1 MEDFNEVLGM
11 HCDMSME
18 ALGKMA
24 KARTNLMQG
33 NEAEKQYFLLKS
45 LTCIDKL
52 MEPEG
57 GYSRDGEWHANGS
70 YADGRSG
77 TNRGMHYVR
86 GHYSRDNRDYRN
98 GEYAGR
104 DYGASYDEMMRVA
117 SPNERRMLEEL
128 RNKM

>member
-11 HCDMSME
+11 HCDMAME

-52 MEPEG
+52 MEPDA
-57 GYSRDGEWHANGS
+57 GYSHDGDWRAS
-70 YADGRSG
+70 TAYADGSSYGRQG
-77 TNRGMHYVR
+77 THYVR
-86 GHYSRDNRDYRN
+86 GHYSRDGGRYNDQNSRN
-98 GEYAGR
+98 YERGS
-104 DYGASYDEMMRVA
+104 SYDDMMRVA

-128 RNKM
+128 RNKI